1 MRNFILIVAA
11 IFSLAAC
18 DNAGGQA
25 SGGGEMSTQNDS
37 IAYAIGVYLT
47 QQMQTQGVTINPTLL
62 HQGYTDLQN
71 GKGMDAATA
80 GSIIRQYSLEMQTRQ
95 GAPVTDESPLS
106 INIDSLSLALGAD
119 FSNNM
124 KTNEV
129 ELNDGA
135 MLAGAT
141 DFLSE
146 GGAKI
151 DDTQTGDL
159 IKTFSAMVQEKAQVK
174 AAAQGKINQA
184 EGEAFLAENANKEGV
199 KTTETG
205 LQYKVLRAGTGKSP
219 VATDEV
225 EVHYEGRLL
234 DGTVFDSSYER
245 GQPISFPLSG
255 VIPGWTEGVQL
266 MKTGAK
272 YQFYIP
278 SDLAYGL
285 RGSPPNIG
293 PNSTLIFD
301 VELIS
306 IK

>member
-1 MRNFILIVAA
+1 
-11 IFSLAAC
+11 
-18 DNAGGQA
+18 
-25 SGGGEMSTQNDS
+25 MSTQNDS
-37 IAYAIGVYLT
+37 IAYAIGVYLA

-62 HQGYTDLQN
+62 HQGYSEHQSGT
-71 GKGMDAATA
+71 GMSADDA
-80 GSIIRQYSLEMQTRQ
+80 GNIIRQYSFEMQSRQ
-95 GAPVTDESPLS
+95 GAPVTEESPLS
-106 INIDSLSLALGAD
+106 MNIDTLSIALGAD

-141 DFLSE
+141 DFLS
-146 GGAKI
+146 GTGAKI
-151 DDTQTGDL
+151 DEAQTGAL
-159 IKTFSAMVQEKAQVK
+159 IQTFSAMVQEKAQIK

-184 EGEAFLAENANKEGV
+184 EGEAFLAENAKKEGV
-199 KTTETG
+199 KTTESG
-205 LQYKVLRAGTGKSP
+205 LQYKVITEGTGKSP
-219 VATDEV
+219 TATDKV

-234 DGTVFDSSYER
+234 DGTVFDSSYKR
-245 GQPISFPLSG
+245 GETISFPLSG

-278 SDLAYGL
+278 SNLAYGE

-293 PNSTLIFD
+293 PNATLIFD
-301 VELIS
+301 VELIG
-306 IK
+306 IE

>member
-1 MRNFILIVAA
+1 MRNFILIVVTV
-11 IFSLAAC
+11 FSLAAC
-18 DNAGGQA
+18 DNAGSQA
-25 SGGGEMSTQNDS
+25 VGSGEMNTQNDS

-47 QQMQTQGVTINPTLL
+47 QQMQSQGITINPTLL
-62 HQGYTDLQN
+62 HQGYTDLQS
-71 GKGMDAATA
+71 GKGMSAEEA
-80 GSIIRQYSLEMQTRQ
+80 GNIIRQYSLEMQSRQ
-95 GAPVTDESPLS
+95 GSPVTDENPISL
-106 INIDSLSLALGAD
+106 NIDSLSIALGAD

-129 ELNDGA
+129 ELNDAA
-135 MLAGAT
+135 MLAGASE
-141 DFLSE
+141 FLSE
-146 GGAKI
+146 GGAKL

-159 IKTFSAMVQEKAQVK
+159 IKTFSAQVQEKAQLK
-174 AAAQGKINQA
+174 AAEQGKVNQA

-205 LQYKVLRAGTGKSP
+205 LQYKVLREGTGNSP

-234 DGTVFDSSYER
+234 DGKVFDSSYER

-272 YQFYIP
+272 FQFYIP